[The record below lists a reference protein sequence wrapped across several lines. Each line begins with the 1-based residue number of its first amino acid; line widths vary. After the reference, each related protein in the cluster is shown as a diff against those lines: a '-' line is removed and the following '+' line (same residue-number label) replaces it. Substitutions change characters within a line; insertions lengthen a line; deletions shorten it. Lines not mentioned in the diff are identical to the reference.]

1 MSLKRVLVIGY
12 GTLGQALERSAWVGR
27 LEADFASRRA
37 AGPAVALDITDERA
51 VREFFA
57 ARPRYDLILNTAA
70 MTDVD
75 ACERDPEAARS
86 ANAAAVKF
94 LAAASAAQDA
104 SLIHISTNYV
114 FAGTRE
120 GEYSEDDA
128 TGPCSAYGLTKLEG
142 EWHALNGAGA
152 PARAAVVRTSWV
164 FGGAK
169 RDFVRHFL
177 EKFETPDPLPVVS
190 DQTASLTYA
199 KDLAEGLE
207 PIALELEA
215 ARAAGKSLKRV
226 YHATNAGR
234 LTRYDMIVEMKKIL
248 RKSNEIRPVPAAG
261 FGAWAAV
268 RPKHSALSNARY
280 AKAFGRALRPW
291 PEALA
296 EHLSEK
302 GRAS

>member
-1 MSLKRVLVIGY
+1 MKRILVAGF
-12 GTLGQALERSAWVGR
+12 GTLGQALAASAWVR
-27 LEADFASRRA
+27 KLDAEFASRRA
-37 AGPAVALDITDERA
+37 SGPAAALDLTEESA
-51 VREFFA
+51 VQNFFSS
-57 ARPRYDLILNTAA
+57 RPRYDLVVNAAA

-75 ACERDPEAARS
+75 ACERDPEAARR
-86 ANAAAVKF
+86 ANAHAVGF
-94 LAAASAAQDA
+94 LARACAAQNA
-104 SLIHISTNYV
+104 ALIHISTNYV
-114 FAGTRE
+114 FSGTRD
-120 GEYSEDDA
+120 GEYAEDDA
-128 TGPCSAYGLTKLEG
+128 TGPCSAYGITKLEG
-142 EWHALNGAGA
+142 EWQALHAA
-152 PARAAVVRTSWV
+152 PVAAVVRTSWV
-164 FGGAK
+164 FGGQK

-207 PIALELEA
+207 PIARELDA
-215 ARAAGKSLKRV
+215 AREAGKPLKRV

-234 LTRYDMIVEMKKIL
+234 CTRYDMIVEMKKLL

-261 FGAWAAV
+261 FGQWAAV

-296 EHLSEK
+296 EHLQTQ